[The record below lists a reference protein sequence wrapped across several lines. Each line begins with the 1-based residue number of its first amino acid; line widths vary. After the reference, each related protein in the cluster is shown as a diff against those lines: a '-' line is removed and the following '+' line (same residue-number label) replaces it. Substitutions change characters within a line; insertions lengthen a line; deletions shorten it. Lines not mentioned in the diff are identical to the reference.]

1 MDSGEIVVSSIRA
14 GMKREFAMMMKAQS
28 EIGALPAGR
37 RRMTRSQSTA
47 DSSKGNVRSAD
58 KRREAEKVGAE
69 HREDMQRVRGTDGDS
84 IQEAE
89 RPVGETT
96 DLGMKMSEKVELNRI
111 PTKLKDLLQTGLLEG
126 LHVRYIHGSKG
137 RSRPESELRG
147 VIQGAGILC
156 SCDEC
161 KERKVVTPNQFEMH
175 AGSGNKRPPQY
186 IFLDNGNSLRD
197 VLNACK
203 DNLSESLESV
213 ILNAI
218 GRSNYTAAFCINCK
232 ELIPEAGAGRSM
244 LLCDA
249 CVLQKESDASDAQ
262 IGDASHRSP
271 LAGPSAPASTSRPPV
286 VSESAEISSHSQPQ
300 AKRQGKLT
308 RKDLRMHK
316 SVLAEDVLP
325 EGTALSYVMRGEK
338 KLEGYKKDGGIFCP
352 CCKQVVSPSQFEAHA
367 GFASRRK
374 PMRRSLSY
382 SQGIWYCKYCQN
394 MFEKEKFAEP
404 DANAI
409 AAGRVPGVDSL
420 EAITLRCIRVVGTL
434 EPEIGGCALCRRH
447 DFCKKGFSARTIIIC
462 DQCEKEYHVGCLKE
476 HNIDDLKTSLVKQR
490 YYTKCRSCQKRTG
503 SVAHRAKNIN
513 SALRK
518 LIGDGEQRL
527 PEALSDVVKMK
538 SEGQDLHKNPELGIR
553 WRLLHGKK
561 ATEDSR
567 VWLSGAV
574 NIFHDRFDPIS
585 ASSTGRL
592 DLIPHMVYGR
602 RLKDQDFCGMYC
614 AVLMVGSVVVSA
626 AIFRIFGEE
635 VAELPLVATRSE
647 CQGKG
652 YFQSLFYCIEGLLAS
667 LNVKDLVLPAA
678 DEAESLWRNRFGF
691 QTLGQEQVHTAN
703 CFKNST
709 NGVDIAID

>member
-28 EIGALPAGR
+28 KIGALPAGR

-47 DSSKGNVRSAD
+47 GSSKGNVR
-58 KRREAEKVGAE
+58 VLT
-69 HREDMQRVRGTDGDS
+69 RGTDGDS

-89 RPVGETT
+89 RPVGETS
-96 DLGMKMSEKVELNRI
+96 DSGMKMSEKVELNWI

-126 LHVRYIHGSKG
+126 LQVRYIHGSKG

-161 KERKVVTPNQFEMH
+161 KERK
-175 AGSGNKRPPQY
+175 
-186 IFLDNGNSLRD
+186 
-197 VLNACK
+197 
-203 DNLSESLESV
+203 
-213 ILNAI
+213 
-218 GRSNYTAAFCINCK
+218 

-262 IGDASHRSP
+262 IVTPAAAQFLSMFGTVLAPQIYTGIAHLCTVSV
-271 LAGPSAPASTSRPPV
+271 AGPSAPLPLVARLWFQKMLKFLQIV
-286 VSESAEISSHSQPQ
+286 N
-300 AKRQGKLT
+300 
-308 RKDLRMHK
+308 HK
-316 SVLAEDVLP
+316 QNVKEAN
-325 EGTALSYVMRGEK
+325 TK
-338 KLEGYKKDGGIFCP
+338 
-352 CCKQVVSPSQFEAHA
+352 VSPSQFEAHA
-367 GFASRRK
+367 GYASRRK

-409 AAGRVPGVDSL
+409 AAGRVPGVDPL
-420 EAITLRCIRVVGTL
+420 EAITQRCIRVVATL

-447 DFCKKGFSARTIIIC
+447 DFCKTGFSARTIIIC

-476 HNIDDLKTSLVKQR
+476 HNIDDLKELPEEDWFCCTP
-490 YYTKCRSCQKRTG
+490 C
-503 SVAHRAKNIN
+503 KNIN
-513 SALRK
+513 SALQK

-527 PEALSDVVKMK
+527 PEALSDVVNLK

-574 NIFHDRFDPIS
+574 NIFHDCFDPIS
-585 ASSTGRL
+585 VPAWAVLTSST
-592 DLIPHMVYGR
+592 YGLWEELQR
-602 RLKDQDFCGMYC
+602 PGFLWH
-614 AVLMVGSVVVSA
+614 VLCCIDGGSVVVSA

-652 YFQSLFYCIEGLLAS
+652 YFQSLFYCVEGLLAS

-691 QTLGQEQVHTAN
+691 QTLGQEQVAQ
-703 CFKNST
+703 CLPST
-709 NGVDIAID
+709 LRAFYRCN